1 MISRRSFVVA
11 TCGVLVAG
19 CSSGSSGTTDTDTDE
34 GPAGTTASTGDG
46 TATTETGRTDPL
58 TVSTSAF
65 DDGESIPERY
75 TGAGE
80 DVSPPLT
87 VESVPADAETLAVVV
102 DDPDANDYLHWLI
115 WNIPADRTEIPE
127 GIPRTATVDSLD
139 GARQGTND
147 FGGLGYRGP
156 LPPTDD
162 GPHTY
167 RFTTVAV
174 DTTLDVESGAGRDAL
189 ESALDGRIV
198 NRHRFT
204 GEFEQ

>member
-1 MISRRSFVVA
+1 MVSRRSVVVA

-19 CSSGSSGTTDTDTDE
+19 CSSESSDTIDTNED
-34 GPAGTTASTGDG
+34 PAGTTASTGDG
-46 TATTETGRTDPL
+46 TATAETGGTDPL

-75 TGAGE
+75 TGTGE
-80 DVSPPLT
+80 DVSLPLT

-115 WNIPADRTEIPE
+115 WNIPADRTEVPE
-127 GIPRTATVDSLD
+127 GIPQTETVDSLD
-139 GARQGTND
+139 GAQQGTND
-147 FGGLGYRGP
+147 FGELGYRGP
-156 LPPTDD
+156 LPPADD

-174 DTTLDVESGAGRDAL
+174 DTTLDLESDAGRDAL
-189 ESALDGRIV
+189 ESALDGHV
-198 NRHRFT
+198 VDRHRFT
-204 GEFEQ
+204 GEYDR